1 MEETREQWAP
11 RGDAGVFCR
20 ERNAKQ
26 PLDTV
31 RSYTGFASSC
41 LDTFC
46 NGNNLIKNKLIK
58 LGLWNLLQWVM
69 IPTLEADVLA
79 VTGGNPQDFQLLIES
94 IYWGAIHVMLICGSY
109 PTVAS
114 S

>member
-1 MEETREQWAP
+1 MEETREQWIP

-46 NGNNLIKNKLIK
+46 NGNSLIKNKAWSVEPLAMGDDSH
-58 LGLWNLLQWVM
+58 LGGRCPGCHWRER
-69 IPTLEADVLA
+69 PR
-79 VTGGNPQDFQLLIES
+79 FS
-94 IYWGAIHVMLICGSY
+94 
-109 PTVAS
+109 VAN
-114 S
+114 